1 MADDSTKKFDKVIP
15 FTLKKSKVRGR
26 FVKLDQSLNTI
37 LKRHNYET
45 PISLSLADILCSSCC
60 IGSLLKF
67 KGFFTIQGSSKD
79 TLKTILAEYSSEGG
93 IRGYASYDTKKT
105 ILKKDKLN
113 LNQLMSKGHLA
124 FTAIES
130 KSNKRYQGIIP
141 VQNGNFSNSIDYY
154 FKNSEQIN
162 SEIICSSDFSDNS
175 YISAA
180 ILIQCTPEGNNS
192 FNDDYNVFEE
202 AKLFLNSIKK
212 TELLSRN
219 ISTEDLLYKL
229 FHSLDVRVL
238 KEIKIKDKC
247 RCSLERVKNTL
258 SNISESELSD
268 ITFSDGSLDIKCEF
282 CKKLTSLS
290 KEDLYSIR
298 K

>member
-1 MADDSTKKFDKVIP
+1 MTDDSAEKFDKIIS
-15 FTLKKSKVRGR
+15 FTLKKSRVRGR

-45 PISLSLADILCSSCC
+45 PISLFLADILCSSCC

-67 KGFFTIQGSSKD
+67 NGFFTIQGSSKD
-79 TLKTILAEYSSEGG
+79 TLKTILAEYSSEGN
-93 IRGYASYDTKKT
+93 IRGYASYDSKKT
-105 ILKKDKLN
+105 ILEKDKLN
-113 LNQLMSKGHLA
+113 LDQLMSKGHLA

-141 VQNGNFSNSIDYY
+141 VQEGHFSNSIDYY
-154 FKNSEQIN
+154 FQNSEQIN
-162 SEIICSSDFSDNS
+162 SEIICLSDFYDNN

-180 ILIQCTPEGNNS
+180 ILIQCTPEENNS
-192 FNDDYNVFEE
+192 SNDDHDVFEE

-219 ISTEDLLYKL
+219 ISIENLLYKL

-238 KEIKIKDKC
+238 KEIKVKDNC